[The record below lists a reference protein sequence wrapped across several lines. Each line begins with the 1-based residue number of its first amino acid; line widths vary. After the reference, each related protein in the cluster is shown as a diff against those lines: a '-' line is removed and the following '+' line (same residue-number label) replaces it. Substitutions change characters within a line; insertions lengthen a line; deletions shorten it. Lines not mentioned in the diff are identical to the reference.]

1 MSITLRDVARIAG
14 VSEITVSRVLRGVG
28 PIRPETREK
37 VHDAIRRTGYVQNRL
52 AGTLASASSNLVGVI
67 LPSLSN
73 NVFPEIMAGISSA
86 LAQSGFQP
94 VVGVTDYDLTREE
107 ELVRSMLAWKPAAMI
122 LTGLDH
128 TRETVRLVERAGIR
142 VVEIMDIDGRPI
154 DLAIGFS
161 HHAAGIATARHLLAR
176 GYVRFGFVGHDLD
189 RDRRAA
195 GRLKGLKDGLEMAGL
210 PMTTTH
216 LLGGASSVRS
226 GREGLRQLLS
236 DNVAL
241 DVVVFA
247 NDDLAVGGVY
257 HCMEAGIP
265 LRTELGIF
273 GFNGLDMAQ
282 VLPQPL
288 STIRSNRTHIGQS
301 AVEAL
306 LASPLPEGKGRI
318 VDTGFEIIAGET
330 A

>member
-1 MSITLRDVARIAG
+1 LSITLRDVARVAG
-14 VSEITVSRVLRGVG
+14 VSEITVSRVLRDIG
-28 PIRPETREK
+28 PMRQKTRDK
-37 VHDAIRRTGYVQNRL
+37 VLDAVQRTGYVQNRL
-52 AGTLASASSNLVGVI
+52 AGTLASASSNLVGVL

-73 NVFPEIMAGISSA
+73 NVFPEIMAGISAA

-94 VVGVTDYDLTREE
+94 VVGVTDYDLTTEE
-107 ELVRSMLAWKPAAMI
+107 ALVRSMLAWKPAAMI

-128 TRETVRLVERAGIR
+128 TRETVRMVERAGIR

-154 DLAIGFS
+154 DVAIGFS
-161 HHAAGIATARHLLAR
+161 HHASGVATARHLLAR
-176 GYVRFGFVGHDLD
+176 GYSQFGFVGHDLD

-195 GRLKGLKDGLEMAGL
+195 ARLKGLVDGLAMAGM
-210 PMTTTH
+210 PPPKTH
-216 LLGGASSVRS
+216 LHDGPSSVS
-226 GREGLRQLLS
+226 GGREGLRQLLA
-236 DNVAL
+236 DNSGL

-257 HCMEAGIP
+257 HCMEAGIE
-265 LRTELGIF
+265 LRTQLGIF

-282 VLPQPL
+282 ALPQPL
-288 STIRSNRTHIGQS
+288 STIRSNRAHIGQS

-306 LASPLPEGKGRI
+306 LMSSAPDIGGRI
-318 VDTGFEIIAGET
+318 VDTGFEIVAGET